1 MFQYSQHW
9 YNISIA
15 FCHYYNPLISVLP
28 FFAKNWR
35 MQIIIVGSEKQ
46 KEELLSGGITKEASL
61 IWLNDLKEL
70 EHQHSADVYI
80 DLLFENTQK
89 RIKLLAQFLPKLV
102 IINSVIDTLAEI
114 NSSFVRI
121 NGWPTFLS
129 SNIIEASSL
138 QKQNELEAEEV
149 FSVFEKCIEW
159 LPDIPGFITPR
170 VISMIIN
177 EAYFALAEGVSTPNE
192 IDIAMKLGTA
202 YPYGPL
208 NWGVKIGLQNIV
220 TLLEKLSVKYPRYMP
235 CELLV
240 QETNRSI

>member
-1 MFQYSQHW
+1 
-9 YNISIA
+9 
-15 FCHYYNPLISVLP
+15 
-28 FFAKNWR
+28 
-35 MQIIIVGSEKQ
+35 
-46 KEELLSGGITKEASL
+46 
-61 IWLNDLKEL
+61 
-70 EHQHSADVYI
+70 
-80 DLLFENTQK
+80 LLFENTPN

-102 IINSVIDTLAEI
+102 IINSVNDTLAEI

-121 NGWPTFLS
+121 NGWSTFLS
-129 SNIIEASSL
+129 PNIIEASSL

-149 FSVFEKCIEW
+149 FTVFEKNIEW

-177 EAYFALAEGVSTPNE
+177 EAYFALAEGVSTPDE
-192 IDIAMKLGTA
+192 IDTAMKLGTA

-208 NWGVKIGLQNIV
+208 DWGAKIGLQNIV
-220 TLLEKLSVKYPRYMP
+220 TLLEKLSITHPRYMP